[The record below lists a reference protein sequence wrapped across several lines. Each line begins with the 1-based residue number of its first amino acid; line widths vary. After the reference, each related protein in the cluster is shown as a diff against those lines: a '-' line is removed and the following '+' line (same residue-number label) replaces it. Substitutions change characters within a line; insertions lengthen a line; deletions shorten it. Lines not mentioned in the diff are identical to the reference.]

1 MGRHNLRNQP
11 RPLSE
16 KEGDGE
22 LERKRKRERLLE
34 GERARAVVAC
44 LRVR

>member
-1 MGRHNLRNQP
+1 MGHHDLQNQP

-22 LERKRKRERLLE
+22 VERKRKRERRLE
-34 GERARAVVAC
+34 GERAGAVVAC